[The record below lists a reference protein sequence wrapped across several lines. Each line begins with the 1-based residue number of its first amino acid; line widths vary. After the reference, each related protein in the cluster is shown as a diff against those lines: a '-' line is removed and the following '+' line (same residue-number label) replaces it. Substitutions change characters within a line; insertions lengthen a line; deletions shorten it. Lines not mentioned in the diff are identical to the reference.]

1 MLTTLAHPC
10 VKNLG
15 QNFVR
20 PRSRNWVVLDELDRA
35 TELADKSNGL
45 YLGNFGHDAGF
56 NLNKSFQALLKR
68 CELRAEHI
76 DKRTALLCC

>member
-15 QNFVR
+15 QNFVG

-35 TELADKSNGL
+35 TELADKGNGL
-45 YLGNFGHDAGF
+45 YLGYFGHDAG
-56 NLNKSFQALLKR
+56 LL
-68 CELRAEHI
+68 
-76 DKRTALLCC
+76 